1 MHRID
6 KTQGAT
12 VQCPNL
18 TSMIQ
23 KHFGDIETLL
33 RVVKRIGKRESELMS
48 FSNDGEL
55 ETVISTEDIVE
66 QRCQWI
72 TLNPEKFAF

>member
-18 TSMIQ
+18 TLMIQ

-33 RVVKRIGKRESELMS
+33 RVVIRIGKRESELMS

-55 ETVISTEDIVE
+55 ETVISTEDIME